1 MQVLGASLEAHVYA
15 SDNSALARDCRRDIK
30 AANAKLLKLGRK
42 VNATSPSLQTAAPQG
57 YLDGLLLGLQHG
69 LQAV

>member
-1 MQVLGASLEAHVYA
+1 MLGASLEAHVYA

-42 VNATSPSLQTAAPQG
+42 VPFRSFESYANNTLHVSLPGALNA
-57 YLDGLLLGLQHG
+57 
-69 LQAV
+69 